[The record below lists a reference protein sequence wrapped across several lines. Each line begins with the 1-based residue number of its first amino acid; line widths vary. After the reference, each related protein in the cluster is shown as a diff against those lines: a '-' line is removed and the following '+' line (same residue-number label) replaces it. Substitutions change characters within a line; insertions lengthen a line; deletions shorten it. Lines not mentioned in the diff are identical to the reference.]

1 MYHLVYTSLATNP
14 LSEEELVRLLMKSRT
29 NNKGLDVSGMLLH
42 LQGKFIQVLEGE
54 REQVRSLYDRIQK
67 DRRHRKVTI
76 VVEGESPDRIFQDWS
91 MGFKHLT
98 QTEFY
103 QESGFLD
110 MDEFFAHQSK
120 EENKDLVIIFLELFY
135 KKNNVD
141 YPKVINN

>member
-14 LSEEELVRLLMKSRT
+14 LSEEELVRLLMKSRA
-29 NNKGLDVSGMLLH
+29 NNKGLDVSGMLLY

-54 REQVRSLYDRIQK
+54 REQVRSLYNNIQK
-67 DRRHRKVTI
+67 DRRHRKVTV
-76 VVEGESPDRIFQDWS
+76 VVEGESPDLIFKSWS

-141 YPKVINN
+141 YPEVINN

>member
-14 LSEEELVRLLMKSRT
+14 FSEAELVRLLEKSRT
-29 NNKGLDVSGMLLH
+29 SNKEQAVSGMLLY

-54 REQVRSLYDRIQK
+54 GEQVLALYERIRL
-67 DRRHRKVTI
+67 DTRHRKVTT
-76 VVEGESPDRIFQDWS
+76 VVEGESPNRIFQNWS

-103 QESGFLD
+103 QQSGFLE
-110 MDEFFAHQSK
+110 MDDFFAHQQQS
-120 EENKDLVIIFLELFY
+120 ENKSLVLVFLELFY

-141 YPKVINN
+141 YPEAINS

>member
-14 LSEEELVRLLMKSRT
+14 LSEEELVRLLMKSRA
-29 NNKGLDVSGMLLH
+29 NNKGLDVSGMLLY

-54 REQVRSLYDRIQK
+54 REQVRSLYNRIQK
-67 DRRHRKVTI
+67 DRRHRKVTV
-76 VVEGESPDRIFQDWS
+76 VVEGESPDRIFQNWS

-120 EENKDLVIIFLELFY
+120 GENKDLVIIFLELFY

-141 YPKVINN
+141 YPEVINN